1 MRKYLKYFSFFLL
14 FTSCEAFEK
23 EIYSISV
30 CTTSSMEG
38 ANSCKDGIL
47 KTSNSEIFI
56 LPNQDN
62 KTYTTYLGK
71 FSSYVDAKNALIK
84 VSYFVKQQKPFV
96 KRIDSFSPYANNKI
110 SQTYDEVIKNNQII
124 SLDQETFIYEKIEDF
139 YKLEIIVNSQK
150 NIMELKGQ
158 NSEGKLYTLK
168 VYRVST
174 AKPTIKKPLGEGSI
188 TSISL
193 NPEWH
198 PTSKTLKAFKEKGIN
213 LPSVVPFGHEFNYMG
228 AAKIN
233 LTHKVKGEEIYRIH
247 GTLNEDTIGTYESGG
262 CIRMKNKDVF
272 ELATL
277 LNQYINSKD
286 LNSIKVILL

>member
-150 NIMELKGQ
+150 NIIGRRIPCHGGRSKGVNRGLKQ
-158 NSEGKLYTLK
+158 
-168 VYRVST
+168 
-174 AKPTIKKPLGEGSI
+174 SI
-188 TSISL
+188 
-193 NPEWH
+193 
-198 PTSKTLKAFKEKGIN
+198 
-213 LPSVVPFGHEFNYMG
+213 
-228 AAKIN
+228 
-233 LTHKVKGEEIYRIH
+233 
-247 GTLNEDTIGTYESGG
+247 
-262 CIRMKNKDVF
+262 
-272 ELATL
+272 
-277 LNQYINSKD
+277 
-286 LNSIKVILL
+286 